1 MTQSRIAAILE
12 YMHVHNLVTVE
23 ELQRLTGSSA
33 SSVRRD
39 IASLA
44 RRGSVIRIH
53 GGATLSR
60 YVPAQPSTEEKSM
73 QHPEEKERIG
83 RAAAALL
90 KEGGSAIIDAGTT
103 ALELARSIPDM
114 PLTVYTPDLHV
125 ALALSGLS
133 KVNVELSGGALD
145 RASQSCVGSR
155 AVECVSS
162 IIPSVCFIACNAWSL
177 GYGIMTPSP
186 EKVELKKAML
196 SHPALK
202 VLVAD
207 SGKYG
212 ATAMCRVCG
221 VQDLDCVVTDAGL
234 PDDVA
239 AEIEKLGVR
248 VIRA

>member
-1 MTQSRIAAILE
+1 MTQSRIARILE

-23 ELQRLTGSSA
+23 ELQRLTGASA

-39 IASLA
+39 LALLA

-73 QHPEEKERIG
+73 QRREEKERIG

-103 ALELARSIPDM
+103 ALEMARSIPDM
-114 PLTVYTPDLHV
+114 PLTVFTPDLRV

-133 KVNVELSGGALD
+133 KVNVEVTGGSLD
-145 RASQSCVGSR
+145 RASQSCIGSR

-162 IIPSVCFIACNAWSL
+162 LIPTACFIACNAWSL
-177 GYGIMTPSP
+177 GYGVMTPSP
-186 EKVELKKAML
+186 EKVELKRAML
-196 SHPALK
+196 SRPALK
-202 VLVAD
+202 VLLAD

-212 ATAMCRVCG
+212 ATAMCRICAIS
-221 VQDLDCVVTDAGL
+221 DLDCVVTDAGL
-234 PDDVA
+234 PDDA
-239 AEIEKLGVR
+239 AEEIARTGVR

>member
-1 MTQSRIAAILE
+1 MAQSRITAILE
-12 YMHVHNLVTVE
+12 YMHVHNLVTVD
-23 ELQRLTGSSA
+23 ELQKLTGASA

-39 IASLA
+39 LASLA

-73 QHPEEKERIG
+73 QHREEKERIG

-90 KEGGSAIIDAGTT
+90 KEGGSAVIDAGTT
-103 ALELARSIPDM
+103 ALELARAIPDM
-114 PLTVYTPDLHV
+114 PLTVYTPDLQV
-125 ALALSGLS
+125 ALALAGHS
-133 KVNVELSGGALD
+133 KVRVELSGGTID
-145 RASQSCVGSR
+145 RSSQSCVGSR

-186 EKVELKKAML
+186 EKVELKRAML
-196 SHPALK
+196 SRPAFK
-202 VLVAD
+202 VLIAD

-221 VQDLDCVVTDAGL
+221 VEDLDCIVTDAAL

-239 AEIEKLGVR
+239 DALSKAGARI
-248 VIRA
+248 IRA